1 MENNTNK
8 YNCILCKYETSYPSE
23 WIKHTKT
30 KKHERLGKPKP
41 NKCEKCDYEGFNH
54 WNMKQHMLIMHSTLE
69 ERKQAK
75 YYCNTCDVVFFCSAY
90 MNKHINGKHH
100 KIKVE
105 ANIIL
110 AKVQETEAKVL
121 GGNKIV

>member
-1 MENNTNK
+1 
-8 YNCILCKYETSYPSE
+8 
-23 WIKHTKT
+23 
-30 KKHERLGKPKP
+30 
-41 NKCEKCDYEGFNH
+41 
-54 WNMKQHMLIMHSTLE
+54 
-69 ERKQAK
+69 
-75 YYCNTCDVVFFCSAY
+75 